1 MSNPFRRAESAIAL
15 LIILM
20 FAIGMMGCSHDSGS
34 KTLIL
39 ATTTS
44 VNDSG
49 LLGILKPEFEK
60 DTGLQMKIIAQ
71 GSGQAI
77 KTAQQ
82 GDADALL
89 VHSKQAELDFVAAGF
104 GLKRIE
110 LMYNYFILVGPKEDP
125 AGILKSSEMNAPTAL
140 KMIMDQKAS
149 FVSRGDNSGTYNKEL
164 ALWTSLKIKPTGD
177 WYVSAGKG
185 MGEVLSMASEKKAY
199 TLTDKAT
206 YLSMKDKLDLTIV
219 LENAQDLKNQYTM
232 IEVNPDKVKGVN
244 KKNADQWI
252 QWMTSA
258 KALKMIQDYGQDKYH
273 ESLFTVNYGK

>member
-125 AGILKSSEMNAPTAL
+125 AGILKSSEKNAPTAL